1 MTFPPAV
8 HRCENTKEAG
18 VAVPDSTAVGLPIED
33 AWIALADG
41 LQVHRW
47 FLHVAAALDSHP
59 PAVDLPGRR
68 LPLCRTEVVFQTD
81 VGDTVSSAVIT
92 RAGQLVDHA
101 ELGYFIQ
108 LGLSRVIVS
117 ERCEPTPP
125 RVGCVAPT
133 DAPLEL
139 AARLLAT
146 AAANWLR
153 LFAILG
159 PSSSHEAGDLSQWQ
173 RLDTTNAE
181 YGLGLA
187 VRIRLYEAVLARPSH
202 PMPIGLDA
210 VRTEL
215 SALHAE
221 ADAIRPDVYRSAEP
235 LRLIA
240 RDLLITQ
247 FPGPERFAKYQ
258 DGGGPGQG

>member
-1 MTFPPAV
+1 V
-8 HRCENTKEAG
+8 
-18 VAVPDSTAVGLPIED
+18 I
-33 AWIALADG
+33 
-41 LQVHRW
+41 
-47 FLHVAAALDSHP
+47 
-59 PAVDLPGRR
+59 
-68 LPLCRTEVVFQTD
+68 FQTD
-81 VGDTVSSAVIT
+81 AGDTVSSAVVA
-92 RAGQLVDHA
+92 RAGQLADHA

-108 LGLSRVIVS
+108 LGLSTVIVS
-117 ERCEPTPP
+117 KRCEPTPP

-159 PSSSHEAGDLSQWQ
+159 PSSSQETGDLSQWQ
-173 RLDTTNAE
+173 RQDTTTAE
-181 YGLGLA
+181 YSLGLA
-187 VRIRLYEAVLARPSH
+187 VRIRLYEAVLARPSL
-202 PMPIGLDA
+202 PTSIGIDLA
-210 VRTEL
+210 AARAEL
-215 SALHAE
+215 AALRVEAE
-221 ADAIRPDVYRSAEP
+221 AIRSDVYRAAEP

-247 FPGPERFAKYQ
+247 FPGPQRFAKYR